1 MENSCEV
8 SHEQKKMPTSPLL
21 NAQTSAL
28 EVSLVETAEDR
39 LYLES
44 LEIHPRNSTPQQ
56 AADSQSDLTK
66 HNRTPPP
73 LVTRNGTPP
82 QGTPLQAIPERLK
95 QHNLPVNGGQS
106 FKSRSSPMLRG
117 SRFCSEVS

>member
-1 MENSCEV
+1 MENSYEV
-8 SHEQKKMPTSPLL
+8 SHEQKKTATSPIL

-28 EVSLVETAEDR
+28 EVSLVETADER
-39 LYLES
+39 SYLES

-56 AADSQSDLTK
+56 AVDSQSDLTK
-66 HNRTPPP
+66 HNRTPP
-73 LVTRNGTPP
+73 LVTHNGTPS

-95 QHNLPVNGGQS
+95 QQNLPVNGGQS

>member
-1 MENSCEV
+1 MENSYEV
-8 SHEQKKMPTSPLL
+8 SHEQKKTATSPIL

-28 EVSLVETAEDR
+28 EVSLVETADER
-39 LYLES
+39 SYLES

-56 AADSQSDLTK
+56 AVDSQSDLTK
-66 HNRTPPP
+66 HNHTPP
-73 LVTRNGTPP
+73 LVTTPS

-117 SRFCSEVS
+117 SRFCSEVSYVI